1 MKIAHLTSAHPRYD
15 TRIFVKQCCSLA
27 QVYDTYLVV
36 ADGGGNEVKNQ
47 VNILDVGKFNGRKNR
62 MLNAPK
68 AVFEKALILD
78 ADIYHL
84 HDPELIPIGLKLKK
98 LGKKVIFDAH
108 EDLPN
113 QIQSKHYLNPFIK
126 KILSTLVRA
135 YEKYACRKLD
145 GIVAATPF
153 IRDKFLK
160 INKNT
165 IDINNYPKL
174 EEFSEI
180 SFSNEKKVMQV
191 CYIGGLADVRG
202 VVEMVNAI
210 ELVESKSKLIVAGNF
225 ADKNLELKVKKLTGW
240 KKVDFLGYVG
250 REEIK
255 RTLEYSI
262 AGLVV
267 LHPTQ
272 SYIDALPVKMFE
284 YMCAGIPV
292 IASDF
297 PLWRAIVNDADCGH
311 CINPLDPHAIA
322 RSIDYLINHPLES
335 QRMGENGRK
344 AVLEKYNWN
353 NEESKLFN
361 FYEKIL
367 RHDYV

>member
-1 MKIAHLTSAHPRYD
+1 MKKISHLTSAHPRYD
-15 TRIFVKQCCSLA
+15 TRILVKQCSSLA
-27 QVYDTYLVV
+27 KVYETFLIV
-36 ADGGGNEVKNQ
+36 ADGKGTEKVNN
-47 VNILDVGKFNGRKNR
+47 VNIIDVGAFSGRKNR
-62 MLNAPK
+62 ILNAPK
-68 AVFEKALILD
+68 AVYEEALKLN

-98 LGKKVIFDAH
+98 IGKKVIFDAH

-113 QIQSKHYLNPFIK
+113 QIMSKHYLNPILK
-126 KILSTLVRA
+126 KMLSVSVRI
-135 YEKYACRKLD
+135 YEKFACSKLD
-145 GIVAATPF
+145 GIVTATPF

-174 EEFSEI
+174 EEFS
-180 SFSNEKKVMQV
+180 SFSKKSASDKQI

-202 VVEMVNAI
+202 IVEMVQAI
-210 ELVESKSKLIVAGNF
+210 TLTKNNCDFKIAGNF
-225 ADKNLELKVKKLTGW
+225 ADSNLESNVKQMPGW
-240 KKVDFLGYVG
+240 KKIDFLGYVG
-250 REEIK
+250 RNQIK
-255 RTLEYSI
+255 ETLESSI

-267 LHPTQ
+267 LHPTR
-272 SYIDALPVKMFE
+272 SYLDSLPVKMFE

-297 PLWRAIVNDADCGH
+297 PLWRSIIDDAQCGLYVDPLNPQEIASAIDYFVEH
-311 CINPLDPHAIA
+311 PLDVKI
-322 RSIDYLINHPLES
+322 
-335 QRMGENGRK
+335 MGQNGHK

-353 NEESKLFN
+353 IEEAKLFN

-367 RHDYV
+367 SKSV